1 MPFGYGPAAKLLT
14 LADRLAA
21 DWRLVFV
28 GGGSA
33 HELIAR
39 STSRFDAVHAS
50 EGAVPDRLLAEADAA
65 LSLMDRRLAEAAVRA
80 SLPLAVV
87 DSLLWMRS
95 ETPAALKHA
104 RLYLAQ
110 AFPALGPE
118 AHDPRPVVVGP
129 IVATTP
135 VRGRDAARAGLV
147 LNLGGSA
154 APDGRHALYVAYARM
169 LLEALHGSGLR
180 ERFGRISVL
189 GGRTRGRDRAG
200 RHHHHRRGRLRRRHR
215 ADGA

>member
-39 STSRFDAVHAS
+39 STSRLDAVHAS

-95 ETPAALKHA
+95 LMT
-104 RLYLAQ
+104 RYW
-110 AFPALGPE
+110 
-118 AHDPRPVVVGP
+118 
-129 IVATTP
+129 
-135 VRGRDAARAGLV
+135 
-147 LNLGGSA
+147 S
-154 APDGRHALYVAYARM
+154 
-169 LLEALHGSGLR
+169 
-180 ERFGRISVL
+180 RISHTEASV
-189 GGRTRGRDRAG
+189 DWW
-200 RHHHHRRGRLRRRHR
+200 
-215 ADGA
+215 